1 VGLLELLFILDIGL
15 FIKKAELKE
24 ITDLFFDFIML
35 VLT

>member
-1 VGLLELLFILDIGL
+1 VDLLEPSFILDIGL

-24 ITDLFFDFIML
+24 ITDLFFDFIMP